1 MEPLAIVINNVTQQ
15 VTLGY
20 YTDPKYIIHL
30 KYYFRVALLVP
41 QNTNSVS
48 ASIQSWC
55 ENENITLVWNFHCAW
70 VQKAGLAKHIR
81 G

>member
-20 YTDPKYIIHL
+20 YTDPKYIKHL
-30 KYYFRVALLVP
+30 KYYFREALLLP

-48 ASIQSWC
+48 ASFESWC
-55 ENENITLVWNFHCAW
+55 IYTSTVHC
-70 VQKAGLAKHIR
+70 VLICKRL
-81 G
+81 